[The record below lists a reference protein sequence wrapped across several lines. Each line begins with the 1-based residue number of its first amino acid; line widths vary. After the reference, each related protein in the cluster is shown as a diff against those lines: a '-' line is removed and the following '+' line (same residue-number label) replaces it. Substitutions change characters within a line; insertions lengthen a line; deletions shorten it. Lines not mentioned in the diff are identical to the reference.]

1 MAFARLLPERT
12 IAGAVYGCVA
22 PMNRPGAYQGLP
34 FFTQVLARSARRFP
48 WLTELVRSMMR
59 RLVMRNFEETV
70 RRLMSTIP
78 EADKAA
84 LYLPQ
89 NFEVFTNAVREGF
102 RTGSRGV
109 AWDDILINGEWGFD
123 LAGVKPR
130 IDIWHGEA
138 DVNVPVHAACYL
150 KEKLPHTHLT
160 LLPGKG
166 HFHLFTCWPDVLS
179 GLVSGT

>member
-1 MAFARLLPERT
+1 M
-12 IAGAVYGCVA
+12 
-22 PMNRPGAYQGLP
+22 P
-34 FFTQVLARSARRFP
+34 FFNQVLARSARAFP
-48 WLTELVRSMMR
+48 WLTQLVRALMR
-59 RLVMRNFEETV
+59 RMVTGNFEGTT

-89 NFEVFTNAVREGF
+89 NFENFASSVCEGF
-102 RTGSRGV
+102 RSGSRGV
-109 AWDDILINGEWGFD
+109 ACDDILINRQWGFD

-138 DVNVPVHAACYL
+138 DVNVPVHAARYL
-150 KEKLPHTHLT
+150 QETLPHTRLT

-166 HFHLFTCWPDVLS
+166 HFYLFTCWLDVLA
-179 GLVSGT
+179 GLVTGE